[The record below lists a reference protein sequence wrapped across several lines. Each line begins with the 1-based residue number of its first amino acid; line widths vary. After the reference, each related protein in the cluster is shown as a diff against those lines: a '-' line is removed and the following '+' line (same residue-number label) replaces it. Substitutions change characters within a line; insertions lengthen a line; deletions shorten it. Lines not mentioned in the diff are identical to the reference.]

1 MHFSYFQIWILE
13 SFKMLHNLAV
23 FFLFGH
29 FHAEIYKQIVSNKS
43 EYLKLTLWPDKV
55 VHVEEFDKKNT
66 N

>member
-1 MHFSYFQIWILE
+1 
-13 SFKMLHNLAV
+13 MLHNLAV